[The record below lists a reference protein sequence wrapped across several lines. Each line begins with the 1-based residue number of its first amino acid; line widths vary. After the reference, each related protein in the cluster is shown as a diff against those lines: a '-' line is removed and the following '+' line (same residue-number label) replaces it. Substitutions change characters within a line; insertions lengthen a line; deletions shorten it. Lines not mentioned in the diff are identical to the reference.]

1 MRIFLPASLLMRV
14 NAGPENYSHKGT
26 QRTRRKDETIFS
38 VPFAALVRGLLFL
51 RELDPRFLHFAVRK
65 KPNERFI
72 VEIDN
77 LDAVA
82 PRIAKIAPKR
92 RLKFEFIFAGDFL
105 AHLRQLLFV
114 PHHDAEMPHPIGL

>member
-1 MRIFLPASLLMRV
+1 MRV

-26 QRTRRKDETIFS
+26 QRTRRKDETIFF
-38 VPFAALVRGLLFL
+38 VTLRAWCELLLL
-51 RELDPRFLHFAVRK
+51 RELDPRFLHLAVRK

-72 VEIDN
+72 VKIDN

-82 PRIAKIAPKR
+82 PRVAKIAAER
-92 RLKFEFIFAGDFL
+92 RLKSEFIFAGDFF